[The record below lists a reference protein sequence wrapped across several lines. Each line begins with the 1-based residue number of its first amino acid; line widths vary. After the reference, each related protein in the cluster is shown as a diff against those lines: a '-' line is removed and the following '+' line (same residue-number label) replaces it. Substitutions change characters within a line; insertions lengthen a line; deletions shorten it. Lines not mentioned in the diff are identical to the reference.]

1 MVSAALRS
9 YDGGNPLPGGVPAHG
24 RRFPVESAEL
34 VSREHLKEVAVPL
47 SEHEQRMLDQI
58 ESALYADDPKFASSV
73 RKTGASD
80 GRRPTTLVVV
90 LGIVG
95 VALLVGGLALDF
107 KPGGFPVLSL
117 VGFLVMFAAG
127 VIAMRSAPAK
137 GPRLVKDANS
147 PRTTG
152 GGRTSSKAS
161 GQTYSSRMED
171 RFRRRFD
178 Q

>member
-1 MVSAALRS
+1 M
-9 YDGGNPLPGGVPAHG
+9 
-24 RRFPVESAEL
+24 
-34 VSREHLKEVAVPL
+34 PL
-47 SEHEQRMLDQI
+47 SEHEQRMLDEI

-73 RKTGASD
+73 RKTGSTGA
-80 GRRPTTLVVV
+80 RRPAALVVL

-127 VIAMRSAPAK
+127 VLALRSAPSKKSATAK
-137 GPRLVKDANS
+137 AGGGSRAA
-147 PRTTG
+147 G
-152 GGRTSSKAS
+152 GGRSSAKSAD
-161 GQTYSSRMED
+161 GQSYSARMED
-171 RFRRRFD
+171 RFRRRFE